1 MSRYGDTIWDLIMDS
16 LGILIYLIFKKE
28 EPSKELKKQI
38 VSEVKVFKNKINN
51 KLKDKFSRKR

>member
-38 VSEVKVFKNKINN
+38 VSEVKVFKNKVNN
-51 KLKDKFSRKR
+51 KLKDKFSKKR

>member
-1 MSRYGDTIWDLIMDS
+1 MDS

-38 VSEVKVFKNKINN
+38 VSEVKVFKNKVNN
-51 KLKDKFSRKR
+51 KLKDKFSKKR